1 MIQLLI
7 AVPLLVLGLA
17 FFAAGSVGLIRF
29 PDVFSRLHAVT
40 KADTLGLG
48 FLVLGLTVLAPDWQR
63 FLLML
68 LIWGLIMMSG
78 TISCQLLGQ
87 FARDAEQDDVPKSD
101 VHKSIDPKDRPDE
114 R

>member
-1 MIQLLI
+1 MIQILI
-7 AVPLLVLGLA
+7 AVPLLSLGVF
-17 FFAAGSVGLIRF
+17 FFAAGSIGLIRF

-48 FLVLGLTVLAPDWQR
+48 FLVLGLTALAPDWQR

-68 LIWGLIMMSG
+68 LIWVLIMLSG

-87 FARDAEQDDVPKSD
+87 FARDAEQSEQQSTDEQED
-101 VHKSIDPKDRPDE
+101 HADE